1 MPTKKSTAVQQAV
14 TSSGA
19 GVGGAPPLDTSDPVM
34 AAVAIVDKKA
44 RNLEKRKVCVC
55 VCVGGGDGVCVVFVS
70 CTLCVCVF
78 RCVCFVHVSGH

>member
-55 VCVGGGDGVCVVFVS
+55 VWGGGGRCMCGVRILYVV
-70 CTLCVCVF
+70 CVCV
-78 RCVCFVHVSGH
+78 